1 MLVRILF
8 AVCILSVM
16 GVLERFFDFLCEALP
31 VRFVVV
37 GVCGLVLV
45 KLVVGFSVHCYDD
58 GEVVRG
64 QFVQGGPGSVS
75 VHVVRGRGDACC
87 WLLFVGFLVG
97 VSVFSEMWFEF

>member
-1 MLVRILF
+1 MYFSLGDVVLVCAKDYVGQDFVRCVYI
-8 AVCILSVM
+8 VGYWC
-16 GVLERFFDFLCEALP
+16 VLERFFDFLCEALP

-64 QFVQGGPGSVS
+64 QFVQGGPGSMS
-75 VHVVRGRGDACC
+75 VEVVRDRGDV
-87 WLLFVGFLVG
+87 W
-97 VSVFSEMWFEF
+97 